1 MDVHTLEIAQQ
12 TYANYEVARAR
23 PSVSMLP
30 TLAQLFGVSVDE
42 LLGLNRGGAGR
53 RGPTPLLQKQI
64 ERLTR
69 LPKSQQRVVMQM
81 LDGVLSQSSR

>member
-1 MDVHTLEIAQQ
+1 LSTRRVCDG
-12 TYANYEVARAR
+12 N
-23 PSVSMLP
+23 SS
-30 TLAQLFGVSVDE
+30 GD
-42 LLGLNRGGAGR
+42 R

>member
-1 MDVHTLEIAQQ
+1 M
-12 TYANYEVARAR
+12 
-23 PSVSMLP
+23 
-30 TLAQLFGVSVDE
+30 SVDE